1 MGVRS
6 ALRKELMGL
15 QDSSL
20 LAADDVRAL
29 LTKAIKAQPDKSE
42 QGFALISRF
51 NDNHSQLAYG
61 EESKEKLLEYQSL
74 YFEDELIQKNIN
86 NIKTYNISNSTKRIQ
101 KLKIINENEWK

>member
-29 LTKAIKAQPDKSE
+29 LTKAIKAKPEKSE

-51 NDNHSQLAYG
+51 NDNHSQLVFG
-61 EESKEKLLEYQSL
+61 ESNKEKLLEYQTHRLFKEIL
-74 YFEDELIQKNIN
+74 YTRKSFDKWLNKYLN
-86 NIKTYNISNSTKRIQ
+86 
-101 KLKIINENEWK
+101 